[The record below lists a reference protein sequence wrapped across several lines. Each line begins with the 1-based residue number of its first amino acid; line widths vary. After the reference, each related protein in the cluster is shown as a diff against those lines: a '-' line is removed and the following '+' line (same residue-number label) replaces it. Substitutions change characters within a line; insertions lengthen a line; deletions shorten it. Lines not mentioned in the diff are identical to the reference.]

1 MQINTGEKTLSGIL
15 PVYKEKGFTS
25 FDVVAKLRVILKI
38 KKIGHTGTL
47 DPDAEGVLPVC
58 VGKATKLV
66 DMLTD
71 NPKSYE
77 ARMIFGMATDT
88 QDISGK
94 IIKISDF
101 KSSEEEVINA
111 IASFKGDY
119 DQIPPM
125 YSALKVGGKKLCDLA
140 REGKNVERKPR
151 RVHIYEIT
159 VKDMNLK
166 VKTPYADISVRC
178 SKGTYIRTLIH
189 DAGKKLGCFACMKSL
204 LRTEAAGYTLDDCL
218 TLGQIEDIFL
228 KNTAAEIIR
237 PVEEIFLDLPSVK
250 IKSDSEHYL
259 KNGNKLFPE
268 NFAESEVTGD
278 MIRVYDSTG
287 EFSAVYKREYDGF
300 KVKHMFC

>member
-1 MQINTGEKTLSGIL
+1 
-15 PVYKEKGFTS
+15 
-25 FDVVAKLRVILKI
+25 
-38 KKIGHTGTL
+38 
-47 DPDAEGVLPVC
+47 
-58 VGKATKLV
+58 
-66 DMLTD
+66 
-71 NPKSYE
+71 
-77 ARMIFGMATDT
+77 
-88 QDISGK
+88 
-94 IIKISDF
+94 
-101 KSSEEEVINA
+101 
-111 IASFKGDY
+111 
-119 DQIPPM
+119 
-125 YSALKVGGKKLCDLA
+125 
-140 REGKNVERKPR
+140 
-151 RVHIYEIT
+151 
-159 VKDMNLK
+159 
-166 VKTPYADISVRC
+166 
-178 SKGTYIRTLIH
+178 
-189 DAGKKLGCFACMKSL
+189 MKSL